1 MTVFPRDRS
10 FECLVGCAGYHA
22 LPAPNTQSG
31 GATTVVA
38 AICYFTYN
46 CHYEPMLGR
55 RHRHRLV
62 SEDEVLRPDPKNMTP
77 KTKALFDL
85 LFPD

>member
-1 MTVFPRDRS
+1 
-10 FECLVGCAGYHA
+10 
-22 LPAPNTQSG
+22 
-31 GATTVVA
+31 VVA